1 MILGLPAQVY
11 RNIWMPFIEKKGFV
25 NAAAHIERSLKGLV
39 SDMLGRSEDSNRVDY
54 VLRLVLPDI
63 IAHKAN
69 KNAA

>member
-11 RNIWMPFIEKKGFV
+11 RNTWIPYIEKKGFV
-25 NAAAHIERSLKGLV
+25 NAAAHIERSMKGLV
-39 SDMLGRSEDSNRVDY
+39 SDMLGHREDSSTVDY

-69 KNAA
+69 KNAV